1 MSDTDTPS
9 MPSPDFAD
17 WRREQDNHDRIAKE
31 LRTVNKATLFDALS
45 AAGLTIVTVSFD
57 GYGDSGQIEN
67 IEAKVGDNAVDLPS
81 GTIEIASPVW
91 GSTDIKRQA
100 QTITDAIEAL
110 AYDFLGATHCGWE
123 NNDGAYGEFTFDVAA
138 RTITL
143 EYSERYTSSE
153 NYTHEF

>member
-1 MSDTDTPS
+1 MSDTDTIS
-9 MPSPDFAD
+9 MPAPDFSD

-45 AAGLTIVTVSFD
+45 AAGLTIVTVGFD

-67 IEAKVGDNAVDLPS
+67 IEAKAGDNAVELPP
-81 GTIEIASPVW
+81 GTIEISSPVW
-91 GSTDIKRQA
+91 GSTDIRRQA
-100 QTITDAIEAL
+100 QTIPEAIEAL

-143 EYSERYTSSE
+143 DYNERYTSSE
-153 NYTHEF
+153 NYTHEL

>member
-1 MSDTDTPS
+1 MSDTDTTS

-17 WRREQDNHDRIAKE
+17 WSREQDDHDRIATE

-67 IEAKVGDNAVDLPS
+67 IEAKAGDNVVELPA
-81 GTIEIASPVW
+81 GTIEIASPAW
-91 GSTDIKRQA
+91 ASTDIQRQA
-100 QTITDAIEAL
+100 QTIPEAIEAL

-143 EYSERYTSSE
+143 DYNERYTSSE
-153 NYTHEF
+153 SYTHEL

>member
-1 MSDTDTPS
+1 MSDTDTTS

-17 WRREQDNHDRIAKE
+17 WSREQDDHDRIATE
-31 LRTVNKATLFDALS
+31 LRMVNKATLFDALS

-67 IEAKVGDNAVDLPS
+67 IEAKAGDNAVELPA
-81 GTIEIASPVW
+81 GTIEIASPAW
-91 GSTDIKRQA
+91 ASTDIQRQA
-100 QTITDAIEAL
+100 QTIPEAIEAL

-123 NNDGAYGEFTFDVAA
+123 NNDGAYGEFMFDVAA

-143 EYSERYTSSE
+143 DYNERYTSTE
-153 NYTHEF
+153 NYTHEL

>member
-17 WRREQDNHDRIAKE
+17 WSREQDNHDRIAKE

-67 IEAKVGDNAVDLPS
+67 IEAKASDNAVELPP

-91 GSTDIKRQA
+91 GSADIQRQA

-143 EYSERYTSSE
+143 DYNERFTSSE
-153 NYTHEF
+153 NYTHEL

>member
-1 MSDTDTPS
+1 MSDTDTTS

-31 LRTVNKATLFDALS
+31 LRTVNKTTLFDALS

-57 GYGDSGQIEN
+57 GYGDSGQVEN
-67 IEAKVGDNAVDLPS
+67 IEGKVGDDAVDLPS
-81 GTIEIASPVW
+81 GTIEIASPAW
-91 GSTDIKRQA
+91 ASTDIKRQA
-100 QTITDAIEAL
+100 ETIPEAIEAL

-143 EYSERYTSSE
+143 DYNERYTSSE
-153 NYTHEF
+153 NYTHEL

>member
-17 WRREQDNHDRIAKE
+17 WSREQDNHDRIAKE

-100 QTITDAIEAL
+100 QTITDGIEAL
-110 AYDFLGATHCGWE
+110 GYDFLGATHCGWE

-143 EYSERYTSSE
+143 KYSERYTSSE